1 MVGSWGL
8 EPQTSTVSIQ
18 QAKWERMRRSEC
30 KLQEYKPLTPIF
42 APLIGIEFPRFAGS
56 CNG

>member
-18 QAKWERMRRSEC
+18 QAKWERMRRSER
-30 KLQEYKPLTPIF
+30 KLQEH
-42 APLIGIEFPRFAGS
+42 
-56 CNG
+56 NH